1 MEYVKDVVPAAR
13 HRGQSLDILAS
24 PAQSSRMGR
33 EIKLDG
39 GEISV
44 LKALGL
50 SGTQVQGRILLER
63 VEEMEP
69 AEFLE
74 TLSGLESLGYVLASK
89 VNVRTIEDVERSFF
103 RVNPSYSRDLKD
115 ALNPSASRD
124 DRRGR
129 RDRRS

>member
-1 MEYVKDVVPAAR
+1 MA
-13 HRGQSLDILAS
+13 
-24 PAQSSRMGR
+24 R

-39 GEISV
+39 GEITV

-50 SGTQVQGRILLER
+50 SGTQVQGKTLLER

-69 AEFLE
+69 AEFLD
-74 TLSGLESLGYVLASK
+74 TLSGLEALGYVLSSK
-89 VNVRTIEDVERSFF
+89 VNVRTIEDVERSYF

-115 ALNPSASRD
+115 ALSPSAGRD
-124 DRRGR
+124 DRRSR